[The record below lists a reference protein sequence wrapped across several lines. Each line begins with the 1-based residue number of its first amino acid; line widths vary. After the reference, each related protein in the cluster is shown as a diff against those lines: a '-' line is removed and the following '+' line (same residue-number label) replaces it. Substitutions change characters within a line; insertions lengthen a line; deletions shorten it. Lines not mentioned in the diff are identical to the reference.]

1 MKEQF
6 LFSWVLPATAAI
18 TALLLF
24 VLLLSVV
31 WDYMSAE
38 GGSRRER

>member
-6 LFSWVLPATAAI
+6 LFSWVLPATAII

-24 VLLLSVV
+24 VLLCSVL